1 MSKLINIF
9 KLLTNTFW
17 FHKQMCTR
25 LFSVLTQCI
34 SSRSLLCIKQN
45 AMVFYYFKAFKEKRE
60 SSSIKQS
67 KHILI
72 NPSVQTQEKKA
83 RKKKKKPWVITFSIA
98 NKNWVLSHWKHWY
111 HGVLR
116 VLSRPHLLGVDG
128 A

>member
-1 MSKLINIF
+1 
-9 KLLTNTFW
+9 
-17 FHKQMCTR
+17 MCTR

-83 RKKKKKPWVITFSIA
+83 RKKKKKSPE
-98 NKNWVLSHWKHWY
+98 L
-111 HGVLR
+111 
-116 VLSRPHLLGVDG
+116 
-128 A
+128 